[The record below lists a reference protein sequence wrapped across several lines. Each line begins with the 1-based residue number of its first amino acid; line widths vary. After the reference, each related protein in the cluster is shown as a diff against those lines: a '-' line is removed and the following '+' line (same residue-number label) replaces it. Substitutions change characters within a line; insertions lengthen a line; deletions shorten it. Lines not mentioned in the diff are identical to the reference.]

1 MGTHQQQQWGHEMK
15 RKQRERWDNWER
27 EQCDNGTITRT
38 EHIAKRWGE
47 MARDTQLHVN
57 YARTMERIDAKQR
70 ELLRRE
76 IDARVYKFCRVNN
89 VSFDECINENNRAV
103 YAHTVATLEHKR

>member
-1 MGTHQQQQWGHEMK
+1 MN

-27 EQCDNGTITRT
+27 EQCDNGTMTR
-38 EHIAKRWGE
+38 EQHEQHRAHR
-47 MARDTQLHVN
+47 VN
-57 YARTMERIDAKQR
+57 CSRQYERTMERIDAKQR

-103 YAHTVATLEHKR
+103 YAHTVATLERKR

>member
-1 MGTHQQQQWGHEMK
+1 MIQFECHCIVNRANNGTMT
-15 RKQRERWDNWER
+15 R
-27 EQCDNGTITRT
+27 EQHEQHRA
-38 EHIAKRWGE
+38 HRV
-47 MARDTQLHVN
+47 HVR
-57 YARTMERIDAKQR
+57 AVRAQRRIDAKQR

-103 YAHTVATLEHKR
+103 YAHTIATLERKR